1 MKRQHII
8 IAACAAAAGLLVG
21 SCDMMLESSDLTPGY
36 SVSVGAGV
44 PSWDYNPWY
53 GDWGDGGWGIGYTP
67 VIGPP
72 PVVGPLPS
80 RPHAPGQPARPL
92 YGPGFGPV
100 IRPGGGIVN
109 RPVTLPDNRPVLPD
123 INGSNPGPVIRPSVP
138 SRPSVPGQRP
148 STGQRPVQPR

>member
-1 MKRQHII
+1 
-8 IAACAAAAGLLVG
+8 
-21 SCDMMLESSDLTPGY
+21 MMLESSDLTPGY

-53 GDWGDGGWGIGYTP
+53 GDWGIGYTP

-80 RPHAPGQPARPL
+80 RPHAPGLPARPV

-100 IRPGGGIVN
+100 
-109 RPVTLPDNRPVLPD
+109 TRPVLPD

-138 SRPSVPGQRP
+138 SRPSAPGQRP